1 MTVTALGIDA
11 RRIRGRLAG
20 CGLALERGMRVEVY
34 GHLRVWAGTGS
45 AELRAIDIDTRVG
58 VGRAEQDRRRAI
70 TVIRRAGLSERQ
82 ARMGTPLAP
91 LRVAVISP
99 AGQGLEDFRA
109 RLDMTAW
116 AWDVRVL
123 VTPSE
128 GADAGERLARAVRAA
143 GSSPDVDVVVVTRGG
158 GSASLDA
165 YDDRAVIMAV
175 ADCPKPVM
183 VAVGHHSDRPLAE
196 MVAWRAEA
204 TPTAA
209 AVALDRIL
217 AAQLSEVAAEAAGLV
232 DDATCC
238 LSGLAE
244 ELEREW
250 GEARL
255 ALQRAA
261 RPTEPAWPASPA
273 SRIEPTPSADAADSR
288 GGGGGRGGGLGGGP
302 VVGRCVVTSPGKR
315 VVAAID
321 GLRQSRRRVTT
332 GPVAVSDLARVAGE
346 GVELYVAARAELE
359 RSRPPERQ
367 AVPLQPDGPCPVAV
381 ALTRIGQVRAGV
393 AAGQVTPAQV
403 EAVGQE
409 ITGLYLTARGRIE
422 ATAVQLRQAKGRI
435 G

>member
-1 MTVTALGIDA
+1 MTVTEATRVSPGEALARWDEMTRRAFPQPMWVAGEVVQVRGSGSHLYLTLGDEASPAGSNGSAGPAGMTVARMTVAALGIDA

-34 GHLRVWAGTGS
+34 GHLRVWAGTGA

-175 ADCPKPVM
+175 ADCPRPVI

-217 AAQLSEVAAEAAGLV
+217 AAQLSEVAAEAAGLI
-232 DDATCC
+232 DDAIGC

-261 RPTEPAWPASPA
+261 RPTEPAWPGSPT
-273 SRIEPTPSADAADSR
+273 SRISR
-288 GGGGGRGGGLGGGP
+288 APLRMPLIA
-302 VVGRCVVTSPGKR
+302 
-315 VVAAID
+315 VAAVAAVMAV
-321 GLRQSRRRVTT
+321 L
-332 GPVAVSDLARVAGE
+332 VAVL
-346 GVELYVAARAELE
+346 LL
-359 RSRPPERQ
+359 
-367 AVPLQPDGPCPVAV
+367 
-381 ALTRIGQVRAGV
+381 AGV
-393 AAGQVTPAQV
+393 W
-403 EAVGQE
+403 
-409 ITGLYLTARGRIE
+409 
-422 ATAVQLRQAKGRI
+422 
-435 G
+435 